1 MSKDQEL
8 KWLYQYQEVRRRQ
21 SKLEKELEEL
31 LADHSLIP
39 LANKLTLVAGKM
51 ASCQEAISNRRKEM
65 KRWEEERTKLRYHRE
80 ESEKDLYGGKI
91 TSPKE
96 LTQLEKKIAE
106 YRQAEERVE
115 EGILQAMYDVEE
127 MEKKLAGLGK
137 EEAGLKEE
145 LAKRRAGLEAK
156 RSALQKEVA
165 ALQKE
170 GERLAGLVSPEWKE
184 RFERLRERMNGV
196 VLAPV
201 KDKTC
206 GHCHVLVSAG
216 ILEKARRGGAAP
228 PGCENC
234 GRLLVVL

>member
-8 KWLYQYQEVRRRQ
+8 AWLYQYQEVRRRQ
-21 SKLEKELEEL
+21 SKLEKELEQL
-31 LADHSLIP
+31 FADHSLNP
-39 LANKLTLVAGKM
+39 LVNKLTSVTGEM
-51 ASCQEAISNRRKEM
+51 ASCQEAISTKRKKM
-65 KRWEEERTKLRYHRE
+65 KEWEEERTGLRYRRE

-91 TSPKE
+91 TAPKE

-115 EGILQAMYDVEE
+115 EAILQAMYDLEE
-127 MEKKLAGLGK
+127 LEKKLAGLEK
-137 EEAGLKEE
+137 KEAGLNEE
-145 LAKRRAGLEAK
+145 LVQRRAELEEK
-156 RSALQKEVA
+156 QGALQDELA
-165 ALQKE
+165 ALEKE
-170 GERLAGLVSPEWKE
+170 GGRLAALVSPEWMT

-201 KDKTC
+201 QDKTC
-206 GHCHVLVSAG
+206 GYCHVLVPAG
-216 ILEKARRGGAAP
+216 ILEKARQGGAP